1 MAGSAPTIRDVAS
14 RAGVSVATASNVVN
28 GNRPVG
34 EASRQRVAEAIAALG
49 YRLNRSAS
57 ALRGKSTR
65 LVGMVVPDI
74 TNVFF
79 ASLVHGV
86 EALAESDG
94 YDLLIVSSSEDTA
107 KERRRV
113 EALVARRIDGL
124 IVVPAS
130 DESMA
135 ALKGETDGARLPPTV
150 LVDRGAEAPGF
161 DTVRADCNAGG
172 YAAVRCL
179 IGFGHR
185 DIAVLTHSKR
195 LENIEQRI
203 AGARRALAEGELE
216 GRERVIYGGHDLE
229 SLRGAIELELHRADR
244 PTAIFALT
252 NVCALA
258 SIKAARGL
266 NLEIPGDLSI
276 VGFDDFDWMFALRPY
291 LTTVAQPVED
301 FASAAWRLLMRRL
314 SGAEAKDVERVELP
328 CTLKVRESTGPTRPR
343 LKADDA
349 TSATSMNAVVAHIV
363 GAADAPHR
371 EGRP

>member
-1 MAGSAPTIRDVAS
+1 MEWPAMGPARTSATPWSEQTMAGRAPTIRDVAS

-34 EASRQRVAEAIAALG
+34 EASRRRVDEAIAALD
-49 YRLNRSAS
+49 YRLDRAAS

-79 ASLVHGV
+79 AGLVQGV
-86 EALAESDG
+86 EALAERDG
-94 YDLLIVSSSEDTA
+94 YDLLIVSSGEDAA

-124 IVVPAS
+124 IVVPAT

-135 ALKGETDGARLPPTV
+135 ALRLETDGARLPPAV
-150 LVDRGAEAPGF
+150 LVDRGAETPGF
-161 DTVRADCNAGG
+161 ETVRADCDAGG
-172 YAAVRCL
+172 YAAAQHL
-179 IGFGHR
+179 IGLGHR
-185 DIAVLTHSKR
+185 DIAILTHSKR
-195 LENIEQRI
+195 LSNIESRI
-203 AGARRALAEGELE
+203 AGARRAVTEAGLD

-229 SLRGAIELELHRADR
+229 SVRGAIELELRRADR
-244 PTAIFALT
+244 PSAIFALT

-266 NLEIPGDLSI
+266 GLEIPVDVSI
-276 VGFDDFDWMFALRPY
+276 VGFDDFDWMFALRPH
-291 LTTVAQPVED
+291 LTTVSQPVED

-314 SGAEAKDVERVELP
+314 KGEGATGVERVELP
-328 CTLKVRESTGPTRPR
+328 CTLKVRESTGPVRPR
-343 LKADDA
+343 LKAVSDA
-349 TSATSMNAVVAHIV
+349 
-363 GAADAPHR
+363 R
-371 EGRP
+371 

>member
-1 MAGSAPTIRDVAS
+1 MLAHSEHHQ
-14 RAGVSVATASNVVN
+14 N
-28 GNRPVG
+28 
-34 EASRQRVAEAIAALG
+34 IA
-49 YRLNRSAS
+49 
-57 ALRGKSTR
+57 
-65 LVGMVVPDI
+65 
-74 TNVFF
+74 
-79 ASLVHGV
+79 
-86 EALAESDG
+86 
-94 YDLLIVSSSEDTA
+94 
-107 KERRRV
+107 
-113 EALVARRIDGL
+113 
-124 IVVPAS
+124 
-130 DESMA
+130 
-135 ALKGETDGARLPPTV
+135 
-150 LVDRGAEAPGF
+150 
-161 DTVRADCNAGG
+161 
-172 YAAVRCL
+172 
-179 IGFGHR
+179 
-185 DIAVLTHSKR
+185 
-195 LENIEQRI
+195 QRI
-203 AGARRALAEGELE
+203 AGCRRALGEASLE
-216 GRERVIYGGHDLE
+216 GRERVVCGGRDLE

-266 NLEIPGDLSI
+266 HLEIPGDMSI

>member
-1 MAGSAPTIRDVAS
+1 MAGRAPTIRDVAS
-14 RAGVSVATASNVVN
+14 RARVSVATASNVVN

-34 EASRQRVAEAIAALG
+34 QASRQRVAEAIATLG
-49 YRLNRSAS
+49 YRLDRSAS

-86 EALAESDG
+86 EALAERDD

-107 KERRRV
+107 KEHRRI

-124 IVVPAS
+124 IVVPAN
-130 DESMA
+130 DDSMA
-135 ALKGETDGARLPPTV
+135 SLMRGARLPPII
-150 LVDRGAEAPGF
+150 LVDRAGGAPEF
-161 DTVRADCNAGG
+161 DTVSADCDAAG
-172 YAAVRCL
+172 YAATRHL
-179 IGFGHR
+179 LGLGHR
-185 DIAVLTHSKR
+185 DIAVLTHSKH

-203 AGARRALAEGELE
+203 EGCRRALAEAGLE

-229 SLRGAIELELHRADR
+229 SLRGAIELELLRADP

-266 NLEIPGDLSI
+266 NLEIPGDMSI

-314 SGAEAKDVERVELP
+314 SSAEAKGVERVELP
-328 CTLKVRESTGPTRPR
+328 CTLKVRESTGPARPR
-343 LKADDA
+343 PIADDA

-363 GAADAPHR
+363 GAADAPHQ